1 MSINSCARALTP
13 LNKMKYTK
21 QGEDMLKSWRAMT
34 LWKRVFIGLAL
45 GVAIGLS
52 LHYGL
57 GDKGKHIAET
67 WFKPFGDAFVNLI
80 RMLIIPLIVTT
91 LVSGMVAM
99 GDPKRLGTLGVRTI
113 ALYLF
118 TTFFA
123 VWLGLIV
130 ATIIQPGAGLSE
142 VISAGNSSVDTVAD
156 KLQSAG
162 AAKRSMSQYLL
173 DIIPRNPFEAMVK
186 GDVLAVIFFS
196 ILMGVGVLL
205 AGDKGKP
212 VGDFF
217 DSASEV
223 VMKVTM
229 MIMELAPY
237 GVLALMTWVMGVN
250 GLGVLVNMGK
260 LAMALY
266 LACFLQIIFVY
277 GGIIVR
283 LILKLPFTRFI
294 YGIADAIGVAYST
307 SSSSATLPVT
317 ISCAE
322 KNLGVDKSIAGS
334 VLPMGATINMD
345 GTAIYLGIVAL
356 FTAQAFGLELSV
368 GTYLMVALTATMA
381 SIGAAGIPS
390 ASLFLAV
397 GMLQSIFGI
406 DESQAILIVAFIF
419 PFDRLLDMMRTVTN
433 VTGDVAVACT
443 VAKWE
448 GELDEEVFKT
458 KAVV

>member
-1 MSINSCARALTP
+1 
-13 LNKMKYTK
+13 
-21 QGEDMLKSWRAMT
+21 MLKSWRAMT

-45 GVAIGLS
+45 GVAVGLS

-57 GDKGKHIAET
+57 GDKGIYIAET

-130 ATIIQPGAGLSE
+130 ATLIQPGAGLSE
-142 VISAGNSSVDTVAD
+142 VISAGNSSVDAVAN

-162 AAKRSMSQYLL
+162 NAQRSMAQYLL

-217 DSASEV
+217 DSAAEV

-266 LACFLQIIFVY
+266 LACFLQIIFIY
-277 GGIIVR
+277 GGVIVR

-322 KNLGVDKSIAGS
+322 KNLGVEKSIAGS

-433 VTGDVAVACT
+433 VTGDVAVACV

>member
-1 MSINSCARALTP
+1 
-13 LNKMKYTK
+13 
-21 QGEDMLKSWRAMT
+21 MLKSWRAMT
-34 LWKRVFIGLAL
+34 LWKRVFIGLGL

-80 RMLIIPLIVTT
+80 RMLIIPLITTT

-130 ATIIQPGAGLSE
+130 ATIIQPGNGLSE
-142 VISAGNSSVDTVAD
+142 VISAGNSSVDTVAN

-162 AAKRSMSQYLL
+162 SAKRSMSQYLL

-205 AGDKGKP
+205 AGEKGKP
-212 VGDFF
+212 VGEFF

-283 LILKLPFTRFI
+283 LVLKLPFTRFI

-334 VLPMGATINMD
+334 VLPLLTRLLTRYMTTDSSYLKISTPSIN
-345 GTAIYLGIVAL
+345 TSSLRTVSPAL
-356 FTAQAFGLELSV
+356 KQAKDKSR
-368 GTYLMVALTATMA
+368 
-381 SIGAAGIPS
+381 
-390 ASLFLAV
+390 LAV
-397 GMLQSIFGI
+397 VEWASSCNPVRYAMAF
-406 DESQAILIVAFIF
+406 SQFWLS
-419 PFDRLLDMMRTVTN
+419 
-433 VTGDVAVACT
+433 
-443 VAKWE
+443 
-448 GELDEEVFKT
+448 
-458 KAVV
+458 

>member
-1 MSINSCARALTP
+1 
-13 LNKMKYTK
+13 
-21 QGEDMLKSWRAMT
+21 MLKSWRAMT
-34 LWKRVFIGLAL
+34 LWKRVFIGLGL

-57 GDKGKHIAET
+57 GEKGQHIAAT

-130 ATIIQPGAGLSE
+130 ATIIQPGIGLSE
-142 VISAGNSSVDTVAD
+142 VISAGNSSVDTVAG

-162 AAKRSMSQYLL
+162 SAKRSMAQYLL
-173 DIIPRNPFEAMVK
+173 DIIPRNPFKAMVE

-205 AGDKGKP
+205 AGEKGKI

-237 GVLALMTWVMGVN
+237 GVLALMAWVMGVN

-266 LACFLQIIFVY
+266 LACFLQIIFIY
-277 GGIIVR
+277 GGVIVR

-322 KNLGVDKSIAGS
+322 KNLGVEKSVAGS

-433 VTGDVAVACT
+433 VSGDVAVACT

-458 KAVV
+458 KSVV

>member
-1 MSINSCARALTP
+1 
-13 LNKMKYTK
+13 
-21 QGEDMLKSWRAMT
+21 MLKSWRAMT
-34 LWKRVFIGLAL
+34 LWKRVFIGLGL
-45 GVAIGLS
+45 GVAVGLF
-52 LHYGL
+52 LHYGF
-57 GDKGKHIAET
+57 GENGSNIAKT

-99 GDPKRLGTLGVRTI
+99 GDPKRLGTIGVRTI
-113 ALYLF
+113 GLYLF

-123 VWLGLIV
+123 VWLGLFV
-130 ATIIQPGAGLSE
+130 ATIFQPGAGLSE
-142 VISAGNSSVDTVAD
+142 VISAGNSSVDTVAG

-162 AAKRSMSQYLL
+162 DAKRSLSQYLL
-173 DIIPRNPFEAMVK
+173 DIIPRNPFKAMIE

-237 GVLALMTWVMGVN
+237 GVMALMAWVMGVN
-250 GLGVLVNMGK
+250 GLGVLVNMSK
-260 LAMALY
+260 LAIALY
-266 LACFLQIIFVY
+266 LACFLQIIFIY
-277 GGIIVR
+277 GGVIVR

-322 KNLGVDKSIAGS
+322 KNLGVEKSVAGS

-356 FTAQAFGLELSV
+356 FTAQAFGLDLTM

-433 VTGDVAVACT
+433 VSGDVAVACT

-458 KAVV
+458 KSVV

>member
-1 MSINSCARALTP
+1 MSINSCTRALTP
-13 LNKMKYTK
+13 LNKMKYTT

-45 GVAIGLS
+45 GVVIGLS

-99 GDPKRLGTLGVRTI
+99 GDPKRLGTLGLRTI

-130 ATIIQPGAGLSE
+130 ATIIQPGAGLNE

-205 AGDKGKP
+205 AGEKGKP

-368 GTYLMVALTATMA
+368 GVYMMVALTATMA

>member
-162 AAKRSMSQYLL
+162 NAKRSMSQYLL

-458 KAVV
+458 KSVL

>member
-1 MSINSCARALTP
+1 
-13 LNKMKYTK
+13 
-21 QGEDMLKSWRAMT
+21 MLKSWRAMT

-57 GDKGKHIAET
+57 GDKGKYIAET

-99 GDPKRLGTLGVRTI
+99 GDPKRLGTLGARTI
-113 ALYLF
+113 GLYLF

-130 ATIIQPGAGLSE
+130 ATIIQPGTGLSE
-142 VISAGNSSVDTVAD
+142 VISAGNSSVDTVAN

-162 AAKRSMSQYLL
+162 TAKRSFAQYLL
-173 DIIPRNPFEAMVK
+173 DIIPRNPIKAMAE

-205 AGDKGKP
+205 AGEKGKL

-217 DSASEV
+217 DSAAEV

-237 GVLALMTWVMGVN
+237 GVMALMAWVMGVN

-260 LAMALY
+260 LAIALY
-266 LACFLQIIFVY
+266 LACFLQIIFIY
-277 GGIIVR
+277 GGVIVR

-322 KNLGVDKSIAGS
+322 KNLGVDKSVAGS

-356 FTAQAFGLELSV
+356 FAAQAFGLELTV

-433 VTGDVAVACT
+433 VSGDVAVACT

-448 GELDEEVFKT
+448 GALDEEVFKT

>member
-1 MSINSCARALTP
+1 M
-13 LNKMKYTK
+13 LN
-21 QGEDMLKSWRAMT
+21 SWRAMT
-34 LWKRVFIGLAL
+34 LWKRVFIGLGL

-57 GDKGKHIAET
+57 GDKGKYIAET

-80 RMLIIPLIVTT
+80 RMLIIPLIATT

-130 ATIIQPGAGLSE
+130 ATIVQPGAGLSE

-162 AAKRSMSQYLL
+162 NAKRSMSQYLL
-173 DIIPRNPFEAMVK
+173 DIIPRNPFKAMVE

-205 AGDKGKP
+205 AGEKGKP

-260 LAMALY
+260 LAIALY
-266 LACFLQIIFVY
+266 LACILQIIFIY
-277 GGIIVR
+277 GGLIVR

-322 KNLGVDKSIAGS
+322 KNLGVEKSVAGS

-356 FTAQAFGLELSV
+356 FAAQAFGLELSAT
-368 GTYLMVALTATMA
+368 TYLMVALTATLA

-406 DESQAILIVAFIF
+406 DETQAILIVAFIF

-448 GELDEEVFKT
+448 GELNEEVFKT
-458 KAVV
+458 KSVV

>member
-1 MSINSCARALTP
+1 
-13 LNKMKYTK
+13 
-21 QGEDMLKSWRAMT
+21 MLKSWRAMT

-45 GVAIGLS
+45 GVVIGLS

-91 LVSGMVAM
+91 LISGMVAM
-99 GDPKRLGTLGVRTI
+99 GDPKRLGSLGARTI
-113 ALYLF
+113 GLYLF

-123 VWLGLIV
+123 VWLGLAV
-130 ATIIQPGAGLSE
+130 ATLFQPGAGLSE
-142 VISAGNSSVDTVAD
+142 VISAGNSSVDTVSN

-162 AAKRSMSQYLL
+162 SAKRSLSQYLL
-173 DIIPRNPFEAMVK
+173 DIIPRNPIKAMAE

-196 ILMGVGVLL
+196 IIIGVGILL

-212 VGDFF
+212 VGEFF
-217 DSASEV
+217 DSASVV

-237 GVLALMTWVMGVN
+237 GVLALMAWVMGVN
-250 GLGVLVNMGK
+250 GLGILVNMGK
-260 LAMALY
+260 LAAALY
-266 LACFLQIIFVY
+266 VACILQIVFVY

-283 LILKLPFTRFI
+283 LILKLPFVRFI
-294 YGIADAIGVAYST
+294 YGIADAVGVAYST

-317 ISCAE
+317 ISCAT
-322 KNLGVDKSIAGS
+322 KNLGVEKSVAGS

-356 FTAQAFGLELSV
+356 FAAQAFGLELNMGV
-368 GTYLMVALTATMA
+368 YLMVALTATMA

-433 VTGDVAVACT
+433 VSGDVAVACT

-448 GELDEEVFKT
+448 DALDEEVFKS
-458 KAVV
+458 KSVV

>member
-1 MSINSCARALTP
+1 M
-13 LNKMKYTK
+13 LN
-21 QGEDMLKSWRAMT
+21 SWRAMT
-34 LWKRVFIGLAL
+34 LWKRVFIGLGL
-45 GVAIGLS
+45 GVAVGLS

-57 GDKGKHIAET
+57 DDKGKYIAET

-80 RMLIIPLIVTT
+80 RMLIIPLIATT

-130 ATIIQPGAGLSE
+130 ATIVQPGAGLSE

-162 AAKRSMSQYLL
+162 NAKRSMSQYLL
-173 DIIPRNPFEAMVK
+173 DIIPRNPFKAMVE

-205 AGDKGKP
+205 AGEKGKP

-260 LAMALY
+260 LAIALY
-266 LACFLQIIFVY
+266 LACILQIIFIY

-322 KNLGVDKSIAGS
+322 KNLGVEKSVAGS

-356 FTAQAFGLELSV
+356 FAAQAFGLELSAT
-368 GTYLMVALTATMA
+368 TYLMVALTATLA

-406 DESQAILIVAFIF
+406 DETQAILIVAFIF

-448 GELDEEVFKT
+448 GELNEEVFKT
-458 KAVV
+458 KSVV

>member
-13 LNKMKYTK
+13 LNKMKYTI

-99 GDPKRLGTLGVRTI
+99 GDPKRLGTLGLRTI

-130 ATIIQPGAGLSE
+130 ATIIQPGAGLSD

-237 GVLALMTWVMGVN
+237 GVLALMVWVMGVN

-368 GTYLMVALTATMA
+368 GVYMMVALTATMA

-433 VTGDVAVACT
+433 VTGDVAVACV

-458 KAVV
+458 KSVL

>member
-1 MSINSCARALTP
+1 M
-13 LNKMKYTK
+13 LN
-21 QGEDMLKSWRAMT
+21 SWRAMT
-34 LWKRVFIGLAL
+34 LWKRVFIGLGL
-45 GVAIGLS
+45 GVAVGLS

-57 GDKGKHIAET
+57 DDKGKYIAET

-80 RMLIIPLIVTT
+80 RMLIIPLIATT

-130 ATIIQPGAGLSE
+130 ATIVQPGAGLSE

-162 AAKRSMSQYLL
+162 NAKRSMSQYLL
-173 DIIPRNPFEAMVK
+173 DIIPRNPFKAMVE

-205 AGDKGKP
+205 AGEKGKP

-260 LAMALY
+260 LAIALY
-266 LACFLQIIFVY
+266 LACILQIIFIY

-322 KNLGVDKSIAGS
+322 KNLGVEKSVAGS

-356 FTAQAFGLELSV
+356 FAAQAFGLELSAT
-368 GTYLMVALTATMA
+368 TYLMVALTATLA

-406 DESQAILIVAFIF
+406 DETQAILIVAFIF

-458 KAVV
+458 KSVV